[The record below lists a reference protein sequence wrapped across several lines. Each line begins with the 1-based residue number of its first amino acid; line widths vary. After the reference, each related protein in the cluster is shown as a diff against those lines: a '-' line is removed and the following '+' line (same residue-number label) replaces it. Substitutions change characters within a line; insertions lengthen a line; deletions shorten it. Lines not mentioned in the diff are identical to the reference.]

1 MNNEAKEAKALK
13 RMYNK
18 EKFRKFMM
26 GSKDDMGFIKKLFVY
41 SILICVGFIF
51 VYPIAQ
57 IVSKSF
63 MSLSDLLDSAIT
75 WIPSKFNFD
84 NYVKTIYVIRYWESL
99 LHSVIISGAPTL
111 CQVAVCSFVG
121 YGLARYNFKGKNLIM
136 VLLILS
142 FCIPTQ
148 VMNIPIFWLYAK
160 LKITGSI
167 NAFVIPAILGQ
178 GLKSPLFILICWA
191 FFRQIPRVLSEA
203 AQIDGAGHFKQF
215 FKIGIPS
222 AKGALVVVFL
232 FSFVWYW
239 NESYLTRLYLYKSGQ
254 AISWHPLT
262 MELDRFESAF
272 GAAANGTVADNQ
284 SVVVG
289 ASINQAYSM
298 AATVLSI
305 LPLLIIYLLL
315 QKQFVESIDRAGIT
329 GE

>member
-1 MNNEAKEAKALK
+1 
-13 RMYNK
+13 
-18 EKFRKFMM
+18 
-26 GSKDDMGFIKKLFVY
+26 
-41 SILICVGFIF
+41 
-51 VYPIAQ
+51 
-57 IVSKSF
+57 
-63 MSLSDLLDSAIT
+63 MSLNDLIDSAIT
-75 WIPSKFNFD
+75 WIPSEFSFK
-84 NYVKTIYVIRYWESL
+84 NYLMTIEVINYWESL
-99 LHSVIISGAPTL
+99 LHSVIIAGAPTL

-121 YGLARYNFKGKNLIM
+121 YGLARYNFKGKSLIM
-136 VLLILS
+136 VILILS

-160 LKITGSI
+160 MKITGSL
-167 NAFVIPAILGQ
+167 NAFIIPALLGQ

-215 FKIGIPS
+215 FRIGIPS

-239 NESYLTRLYLYKSGQ
+239 NESYLTRLYLYKSGKPLY
-254 AISWHPLT
+254 WHPLT

-272 GAAANGTVADNQ
+272 NSVASGNVTTSSGQ
-284 SVVVG
+284 SMVQG

-305 LPLLIIYLLL
+305 LPLLIIYLVL
-315 QKQFVESIDRAGIT
+315 QKQFVESIEKSGIT